1 MTVHIEGDYKLY
13 KIPPE
18 TVFLYEKSL
27 DKSSVNELCF
37 EATNVT
43 ENDRRD
49 EFVVT
54 LELDNFVRYVRDDKN
69 SKYWLDKQ
77 PFAEKS
83 DYEKLKLVI
92 CYGHPDWL
100 GRSKDKKSITF
111 NPKDK
116 SVFLCW
122 IVDDVAIIDSIKSN
136 TYTNNKISLHIVV
149 NEEDEFFK
157 EDEND
162 YLKNPKLRSFSI
174 TFE

>member
-1 MTVHIEGDYKLY
+1 MILSDLLLSKKYTGNYFFFAADSEYFELYGKALALSLLKHAPWATIHIHFYNQE
-13 KIPPE
+13 P
-18 TVFLYEKSL
+18 SQAAWC
-27 DKSSVNELCF
+27 N
-37 EATNVT
+37 
-43 ENDRRD
+43 
-49 EFVVT
+49 
-54 LELDNFVRYVRDDKN
+54 
-69 SKYWLDKQ
+69 
-77 PFAEKS
+77 
-83 DYEKLKLVI
+83 
-92 CYGHPDWL
+92 
-100 GRSKDKKSITF
+100 KKSITF